1 LWNTRRRIPNI
12 FIGYHENENDKY
24 KYCEDILVDQ
34 LFFGIEHNCELIQKK
49 QYIYTNKLLN
59 IKNELKSFDPIVV
72 PNIEKIKFLYECLNN
87 KNLMEDYK
95 KNIEIFKIE
104 IANIE
109 GKNGEMPKKFDEYE
123 KNDKIKSE
131 LIKKI
136 NLYYIYKKDLEE
148 IKTRVIPSNILQIS
162 QDTIVVEEK
171 IEAKDI
177 SVLIAKNTENMNG
190 DDKNMHYS
198 KIDNLLNNIT
208 KTIEKYVKE
217 KTELADASPL
227 KEDVNKI
234 IKDQYGNVYKRS
246 ILSYNDSKNHHKYLK
261 YKTKYEKLKMSLRQ
275 NQHKAK

>member
-1 LWNTRRRIPNI
+1 
-12 FIGYHENENDKY
+12 
-24 KYCEDILVDQ
+24 
-34 LFFGIEHNCELIQKK
+34 
-49 QYIYTNKLLN
+49 
-59 IKNELKSFDPIVV
+59 
-72 PNIEKIKFLYECLNN
+72 
-87 KNLMEDYK
+87 
-95 KNIEIFKIE
+95 
-104 IANIE
+104 
-109 GKNGEMPKKFDEYE
+109 MPKKFDEYE

-148 IKTRVIPSNILQIS
+148 IKTRVIPSDILQIS